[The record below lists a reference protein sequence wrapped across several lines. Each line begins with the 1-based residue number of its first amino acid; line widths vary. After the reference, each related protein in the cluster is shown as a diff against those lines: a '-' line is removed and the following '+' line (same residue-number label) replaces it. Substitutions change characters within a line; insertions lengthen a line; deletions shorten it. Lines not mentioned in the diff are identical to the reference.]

1 MFSQHPALRSSAAP
15 LEDQPGI
22 RYRRAQ
28 RSAYGKLWHVVFDIK
43 PPETALQKALEKS
56 EPQVSNPSDEVLAHA
71 ARAYKLDHITFPSPE
86 DKQWLLAERVEK
98 DVMNMLAQHG

>member
-1 MFSQHPALRSSAAP
+1 MACSSLSRS
-15 LEDQPGI
+15 G
-22 RYRRAQ
+22 
-28 RSAYGKLWHVVFDIK
+28 HVVLKDR
-43 PPETALQKALEKS
+43 PLEKS